1 MFLGN
6 LDYIEALSL
15 FPENGLRS
23 VTRVLALTLCSAP
36 PPVSPLGA
44 SPKKIDTRAKSNELS
59 APFKKHKITLYTI
72 YAMWYLSMVE
82 WGHFGEDRTM
92 NYKSEKDHFVLC
104 WVVVYQSLW
113 CLIGSIPGF
122 DKGELATTTK
132 KTVLGHSTA

>member
-1 MFLGN
+1 MKSFGVSE
-6 LDYIEALSL
+6 D
-15 FPENGLRS
+15 
-23 VTRVLALTLCSAP
+23 VL
-36 PPVSPLGA
+36 
-44 SPKKIDTRAKSNELS
+44 KAKSNELS

-92 NYKSEKDHFVLC
+92 NYKREKDHFVLC

-122 DKGELATTTK
+122 DKDELATTK
-132 KTVLGHSTA
+132 ETVLGHLDGVKANVEALQAELYPAFFEENDDEEVGDGKSSVGDT